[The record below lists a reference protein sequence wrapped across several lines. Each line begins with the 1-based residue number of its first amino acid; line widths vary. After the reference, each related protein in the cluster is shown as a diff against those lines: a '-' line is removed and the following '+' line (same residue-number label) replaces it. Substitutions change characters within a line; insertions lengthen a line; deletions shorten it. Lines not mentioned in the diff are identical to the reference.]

1 MKVKTFPFRLA
12 ASICAMCVRLLLSA
26 LWLISAMI
34 KIIVG
39 MAHRIR

>member
-1 MKVKTFPFRLA
+1 MKVKSILFRLA
-12 ASICAMCVRLLLSA
+12 AGIGAMCVRLLLSA

-34 KIIVG
+34 RIIVG